1 MEYLERIAAQ
11 EFLDLC
17 RISYFEGIIGRYEFM
32 SRMRAVLSLAE
43 PNSGVF
49 RYAKK
54 LIEQENWEA
63 ECKWDR
69 WRQGD
74 GRGFEGDDIRSQ
86 EADDQSS
93 IFYFVSKS
101 TMGFSRKWV
110 FHKGDA
116 DPDPSVPHGHDYNDD
131 RRKLHAY
138 RGFVYFQGE
147 PDGREPRDAIVRL
160 WNNPGFRIFAYEAI
174 KHFVNARPDWVWD
187 RNPLTLPT
195 VRRGY

>member
-93 IFYFVSKS
+93 FFTLCQNPQWASLGNGSFIKETLIPTLLSLMGTIIMTTDGSSMRTGGLFIFRANRMEESLVTPSFDFGI
-101 TMGFSRKWV
+101 T
-110 FHKGDA
+110 
-116 DPDPSVPHGHDYNDD
+116 PD
-131 RRKLHAY
+131 
-138 RGFVYFQGE
+138 
-147 PDGREPRDAIVRL
+147 
-160 WNNPGFRIFAYEAI
+160 FAYLPMRQS
-174 KHFVNARPDWVWD
+174 N
-187 RNPLTLPT
+187 TL
-195 VRRGY
+195 